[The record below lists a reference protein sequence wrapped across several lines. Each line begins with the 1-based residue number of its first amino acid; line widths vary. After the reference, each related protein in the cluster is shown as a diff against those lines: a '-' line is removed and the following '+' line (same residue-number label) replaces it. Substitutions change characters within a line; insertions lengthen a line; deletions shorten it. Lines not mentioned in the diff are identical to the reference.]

1 MKTQWPLPA
10 YWADFEDLCYHLAVV
25 SGELASAQKY
35 GRRGQRQFGV
45 DIAGTT
51 AGSRTEWI
59 GIQCKLHTESLGSG
73 LTVSELH
80 AEYKKSTCFLPSL
93 TRWILATTSPRDR
106 SLQDAIN
113 ALNASFQRKHAIDVW
128 FWEDVSELLEKH
140 SEVARRFYHFPTPA
154 LSAAA
159 SCTDSISTFL
169 FPGGEA
175 TNSQLNGF
183 LRNAR
188 FISATGH
195 LHAAISTMVLEA
207 VDNCLHTD
215 KGKATRVVVEFD
227 GTQLRIK
234 DNGVT
239 FDPLSYEHSLGPN
252 QFGLRAIR
260 AVASSP
266 EVSMSYEEKDDDE
279 GVNMNCLCI
288 LLNTVHSS
296 APPCGVYID
305 VEELFNRSDAFAAVN
320 RLAIP
325 AHCDTYIL
333 RLIGQNA
340 ISVSGTHQFILQL
353 KQRLG
358 ARKLVVVVGSHRKH
372 VFELLV
378 NCSSFRDQFEVL
390 QE

>member
-10 YWADFEDLCYHLAVV
+10 YWADFEDLCYHIALA

-59 GIQCKLHTESLGSG
+59 GIQCKLHTENLGSG

-80 AEYKKSTCFLPSL
+80 AEYKKSTCFQPSL

-113 ALNASFQRKHAIDVW
+113 ALNASFQRKHAVDVW
-128 FWEDVSELLEKH
+128 FWEDVSDLLEKH
-140 SEVARRFYHFPTPA
+140 SEVARRFYQFPTPA

-159 SCTDSISTFL
+159 SCSDSISAFL
-169 FPGGEA
+169 FPNWEA
-175 TNSQLNGF
+175 TNSQLNSF

-188 FISATGH
+188 LISATGH

-207 VDNCLHTD
+207 VDNCLHAD

-239 FDPLSYEHSLGPN
+239 FDPLNSEHSLGPD

-260 AVASSP
+260 AIASSP
-266 EVSMSYEEKDDDE
+266 EVSMSYEEKDVDE
-279 GVNMNCLCI
+279 GVTMNCLSV
-288 LLNTVHSS
+288 LLNTVRSS
-296 APPCGVYID
+296 APPCSAYID
-305 VEELFNRSDAFAAVN
+305 VEELFNRSDAFEAVN

-325 AHCDTYIL
+325 ADCDPYVL
-333 RLIGQNA
+333 RLVGHNA

-372 VFELLV
+372 VFEHLV
-378 NCSSFRDQFEVL
+378 NGSSFRDQFEVL